1 MEANLCMVLSFVYI
15 CVAIGDP
22 VIKRGM
28 EESHQPVKKEQKGQ
42 TYQVIGNDSV
52 LPEISVIT

>member
-1 MEANLCMVLSFVYI
+1 MVLSFVYI